1 MFYFKVGERMK
12 GIILIEIEENG
23 IQEEIIRLSRFILK
37 LYKECNGDAEKARE
51 LALKILE
58 GEKNTG

>member
-1 MFYFKVGERMK
+1 MK
-12 GIILIEIEENG
+12 GIILTEKEKNG

-51 LALKILE
+51 LAHKILD
-58 GEKNTG
+58 GEKNTDL